1 MIIYTLNFLLTVLI
15 GSMIFFMAVVSPSVF
30 ATLSTNA
37 SSKFLR
43 TIFPRMFLFGFIIAL
58 LSLILS
64 YISGKDLNSILLV
77 IVAVSFIINR
87 NYLTPKIN
95 NFRDK
100 ELEGDEKASSNFKYM
115 HLLSVLL
122 FVLNFVI
129 LIWIVISNYLNYN
142 LYTLSCPTG

>member
-1 MIIYTLNFLLTVLI
+1 MIIYTLNFLLAVLI

-37 SSKFLR
+37 SSKLLR
-43 TIFPRMFLFGFIIAL
+43 TIFPRMFLFGFIIAI

-64 YISGKDLNSILLV
+64 YISGNILNSILLV

-100 ELEGDEKASSNFKYM
+100 ELEGDKKASFNFKYM

-122 FVLNFVI
+122 FILNFII
-129 LIWIVISNYLNYN
+129 LVSIVIINYFNYN
-142 LYTLSCPTG
+142 L

>member
-1 MIIYTLNFLLTVLI
+1 MIIYTLNFLVTILI

-64 YISGKDLNSILLV
+64 YISGNNLNSILLV

-95 NFRDK
+95 NLRDK
-100 ELEGDEKASSNFKYM
+100 ELEGDQKASSNFKYM

-122 FVLNFVI
+122 FILNFII
-129 LIWIVISNYLNYN
+129 LVSIVIINYFNYN
-142 LYTLSCPTG
+142 L

>member
-1 MIIYTLNFLLTVLI
+1 MIIYTLNFLLAVLI

-37 SSKFLR
+37 SSKLLR
-43 TIFPRMFLFGFIIAL
+43 TIFPRMFLFGFIIAI
-58 LSLILS
+58 LSLVLC
-64 YISGKDLNSILLV
+64 YISSNSLNSILLI
-77 IVAVSFIINR
+77 IVAISFIINR

-95 NFRDK
+95 DFRDK
-100 ELEGDEKASSNFKYM
+100 ELEGDKKASSSFKYM

-129 LIWIVISNYLNYN
+129 LIGIVINNYFNYN
-142 LYTLSCPTG
+142 L

>member
-1 MIIYTLNFLLTVLI
+1 MIIYTLNFLVTILI

-43 TIFPRMFLFGFIIAL
+43 TIFPRMFLFGFIIAI

-64 YISGKDLNSILLV
+64 YISDDILNSILLV

-95 NFRDK
+95 DFRDK

-122 FVLNFVI
+122 FLLNFII
-129 LIWIVISNYLNYN
+129 LVSIVIINYFNYN
-142 LYTLSCPTG
+142 L

>member
-1 MIIYTLNFLLTVLI
+1 MIIYILNFLITVLI

-43 TIFPRMFLFGFIIAL
+43 IIFPRMFLFGFVITF

-64 YISGKDLNSILLV
+64 YISGNILNSILLIV
-77 IVAVSFIINR
+77 VAVSFIINR

-100 ELEGDEKASSNFKYM
+100 ELEGDKKASSSFKYM

-122 FVLNFVI
+122 FVLNFII
-129 LIWIVISNYLNYN
+129 LIGIMINNYFNYN
-142 LYTLSCPTG
+142 L

>member
-1 MIIYTLNFLLTVLI
+1 MIIYTLNFLVIILI

-30 ATLSTNA
+30 TTLSTNA

-64 YISGKDLNSILLV
+64 YISGNNLNSILLV

-122 FVLNFVI
+122 FILNFII
-129 LIWIVISNYLNYN
+129 LVSIVIINYFNYN
-142 LYTLSCPTG
+142 L

>member
-1 MIIYTLNFLLTVLI
+1 MIIYTLNFLLTILI
-15 GSMIFFMAVVSPSVF
+15 GAMIFFMAVVSPSVF
-30 ATLSTNA
+30 VTLSTNA

-43 TIFPRMFLFGFIIAL
+43 TIFPRMFLFGFIIAV

-64 YISGKDLNSILLV
+64 YISGDILYSILL
-77 IVAVSFIINR
+77 IVVAISFIINR

-100 ELEGDEKASSNFKYM
+100 ELEGDKNASSSFKYM

-122 FVLNFVI
+122 FILNFII
-129 LIWIVISNYLNYN
+129 LVSIVIINYFNYN
-142 LYTLSCPTG
+142 L

>member
-1 MIIYTLNFLLTVLI
+1 MIIYTLIFLVTILI

-43 TIFPRMFLFGFIIAL
+43 TIFPRMFLFGFIITF

-64 YISGKDLNSILLV
+64 YISGNILNSILLV

-100 ELEGDEKASSNFKYM
+100 ELEGDNKASSNFKYM

-122 FVLNFVI
+122 FILNFII
-129 LIWIVISNYLNYN
+129 LVSIVIINYFNYN
-142 LYTLSCPTG
+142 L

>member
-1 MIIYTLNFLLTVLI
+1 MIIYTLNFFVTILI

-43 TIFPRMFLFGFIIAL
+43 TIFPRMFLFGFIIAF

-64 YISGKDLNSILLV
+64 YISGNNLNSILLV

-100 ELEGDEKASSNFKYM
+100 ELEGDKKASSNFKYM

-122 FVLNFVI
+122 FILNFII
-129 LIWIVISNYLNYN
+129 LVSIVIINYFNYN
-142 LYTLSCPTG
+142 L

>member
-1 MIIYTLNFLLTVLI
+1 
-15 GSMIFFMAVVSPSVF
+15 MIFFVAVVSPSVF
-30 ATLSTNA
+30 ATLSTND

-64 YISGKDLNSILLV
+64 YISGNILNSILLV

-122 FVLNFVI
+122 FLLNFII
-129 LIWIVISNYLNYN
+129 LVSIVIINYFNYN
-142 LYTLSCPTG
+142 L

>member
-1 MIIYTLNFLLTVLI
+1 MIIYNLNFLVTILI
-15 GSMIFFMAVVSPSVF
+15 GSMIFFMAVVSPSLF
-30 ATLSTNA
+30 TTLSTNA

-43 TIFPRMFLFGFIIAL
+43 TIFPRMFLFGFIIAI

-64 YISGKDLNSILLV
+64 YFSGNILNSILLV

-95 NFRDK
+95 NLRDK
-100 ELEGDEKASSNFKYM
+100 ELEGDQKASSNFKYM

-122 FVLNFVI
+122 FILNFII
-129 LIWIVISNYLNYN
+129 LVSIVIINYFNYN
-142 LYTLSCPTG
+142 L

>member
-1 MIIYTLNFLLTVLI
+1 MIIYTLNFLLSILI

-30 ATLSTNA
+30 VTLSTNA

-43 TIFPRMFLFGFIIAL
+43 TIFPRMFLFGFIIAI
-58 LSLILS
+58 LSLVLC
-64 YISGKDLNSILLV
+64 YISSNILNSILLI
-77 IVAVSFIINR
+77 IVAMSFIINR

-95 NFRDK
+95 DFRDK
-100 ELEGDEKASSNFKYM
+100 ELEGDKKASSSFKYM

-129 LIWIVISNYLNYN
+129 LIGIVINNYFNYN
-142 LYTLSCPTG
+142 L

>member
-1 MIIYTLNFLLTVLI
+1 MIIYTLNFLLAALI

-43 TIFPRMFLFGFIIAL
+43 TIFPRMFLFGFIIAI
-58 LSLILS
+58 LSLVLC
-64 YISGKDLNSILLV
+64 YISGNILNSVLLI
-77 IVAVSFIINR
+77 IVAMSFIINR

-95 NFRDK
+95 DLRDK
-100 ELEGDEKASSNFKYM
+100 ELEGDKKASSSFKYM

-129 LIWIVISNYLNYN
+129 LIGIVINNYFNYN
-142 LYTLSCPTG
+142 L

>member
-1 MIIYTLNFLLTVLI
+1 MIIYTLNFLVTILI

-43 TIFPRMFLFGFIIAL
+43 TIFPRMFLFGFIIAF

-64 YISGKDLNSILLV
+64 YISGNNLNSILLV

-122 FVLNFVI
+122 FILNFII
-129 LIWIVISNYLNYN
+129 LVSIVIINYFNYN
-142 LYTLSCPTG
+142 L

>member
-1 MIIYTLNFLLTVLI
+1 
-15 GSMIFFMAVVSPSVF
+15 MIFFMAVVSPSVF

-43 TIFPRMFLFGFIIAL
+43 TIFPRMFLFGFIIAI

-64 YISGKDLNSILLV
+64 YFSGNILNSILLV

-122 FVLNFVI
+122 FLLNFII
-129 LIWIVISNYLNYN
+129 LVSIVIINYFNYN
-142 LYTLSCPTG
+142 L

>member
-1 MIIYTLNFLLTVLI
+1 MIIYTLNFLVTILI

-43 TIFPRMFLFGFIIAL
+43 TIFPRMFLFGFIITF

-64 YISGKDLNSILLV
+64 YISGNILNSILLV

-122 FVLNFVI
+122 FLLNFIILVSIVVI
-129 LIWIVISNYLNYN
+129 NYFNYN
-142 LYTLSCPTG
+142 L